1 MDTSLCTKW
10 ASVKEKLT
18 FFLTAK
24 FSLIYRKCT
33 ISMIH
38 IFSLSFPFY
47 SMKLIW
53 WNSTDMQEAR
63 IIILKG
69 TLKTFH
75 ISYVLDVMHVLFGIF
90 VINQGHLNER
100 LEAYKH
106 NMKRSSK

>member
-1 MDTSLCTKW
+1 
-10 ASVKEKLT
+10 
-18 FFLTAK
+18 
-24 FSLIYRKCT
+24 
-33 ISMIH
+33 MIH

-100 LEAYKH
+100 FEAYKH